1 MAVYSPL
8 ALGKT
13 AYTLVKI
20 WIIRKTQIIQI
31 IRNIRNIRN
40 IRIIRTFRTFRNT
53 PPPSLIHH
61 GIAVTQAAMLLLRSQ
76 AAEELTHPHDG
87 DAL

>member
-20 WIIRKTQIIQI
+20 WIIRKTQII
-31 IRNIRNIRN
+31 RNIQI

-61 GIAVTQAAMLLLRSQ
+61 GIAVAQAAMLLLRSQ
-76 AAEELTHPHDG
+76 AAEELTHAHGG
-87 DAL
+87 DALQCLR